1 MPIDPSTVQWDEP
14 EAPGRAAS
22 PKSAAPAPAAN
33 ATPATIDPASV
44 QWDDGPSA
52 APAAPAGAS
61 APPAPAAA
69 KPSLGEQAVRGFG
82 IGTRGVVQG
91 LVDLPAMVSDNL
103 IAKPLNAAA
112 DLVAG
117 KGNGPRLKMAG
128 ESVND
133 LMTRAGVPEAQTAS
147 ERVVESINR
156 GAAGAASTM
165 GAGAALTAGAR
176 AGAAAAQV
184 PGTVGQAVGAQL
196 LEAPALQIGSG
207 AASGAAS
214 SITRES
220 GGGEGAQLAAGL
232 VGGLAPSVGTFAAK
246 AAVRGAVRGGEA
258 GRQQMVENIKTFEDA
273 TGTTPTLGQAT
284 QSRGIQA
291 AETGLSNVP
300 GGAGLMQR
308 RGEAQAKALQDS
320 VQEVTD
326 SLAPNAT
333 GWGAGEAI
341 AKGVNAFKDNVKTT
355 QTALYRK
362 LDEFIPANTQV
373 ASTRTQQALADLN
386 SDIAGAPALSAWF
399 KNARIQ
405 GIEGG
410 LKSDTG
416 GIEAI
421 LSRPGMREKADE
433 LRARLTAESQNAA
446 AANERHVGNLRLQTD
461 EAIQANKVWRQ
472 GLHDQAA
479 AAKAQNVE
487 WRAGLQREAEAA
499 AARNAERANLGMNN
513 FEPVQTP
520 KQIKELPDK
529 YPVMSA
535 KEINA
540 LPEPNSVLSPKDLSS
555 IRPPNV
561 VRTGEQIEREVADF
575 LRGEVDGKLPYESLK
590 KLRTLVGNEISEGG
604 LTADVPRSKWR
615 ALYAALSEDLGDAA
629 RAAGPQAEQAWG
641 RANQYTRASIQRLEQ
656 LESVVNR
663 DAPEKIFKAA
673 TSGMSDGGTQ
683 ITRIMKSMPLEN
695 RREVAAAVLQRLGR
709 ARNSAQNEM
718 GEAFSAETFLTNLAA
733 MSGPARM
740 ALFANSGMP
749 GLRGKIEQMGR
760 MASLR
765 REGAQVLA
773 NPSGTTR
780 QASAIGYWT
789 GLVTALATG
798 NIPVL
803 AGLGAAGVGARIGSA
818 LVTSPSIV
826 KGLAGRTELSRGTA
840 GAAINTISQASN
852 TEPVIYTN
860 RVKAGVEARK
870 SGKQVIPTKGGWI
883 VR

>member
-1 MPIDPSTVQWDEP
+1 MPIDPNAVQWDEP
-14 EAPGRAAS
+14 AAAGTTS
-22 PKSAAPAPAAN
+22 TSEPANAPASKIDPGAVKWDDEPGSTSPTPAA
-33 ATPATIDPASV
+33 AL
-44 QWDDGPSA
+44 
-52 APAAPAGAS
+52 
-61 APPAPAAA
+61 AA
-69 KPSLGEQAVRGFG
+69 KPSLGDQAARGFG

-112 DLVAG
+112 DFVAG
-117 KGNGPRLKMAG
+117 KGIGPRLKMAG
-128 ESVND
+128 DSVGD
-133 LMTRAGVPEAQTAS
+133 LMTRAGVPVAQSAS
-147 ERVVESINR
+147 ERVVEGINR

-165 GAGAALTAGAR
+165 GL
-176 AGAAAAQV
+176 GAAAATSAAAPV
-184 PGTVGQAVGAQL
+184 ARAVGAEL
-196 LEAPALQIGSG
+196 MAAPAMQLGSG

-214 SITRES
+214 NIVRES

-232 VGGLAPSVGTFAAK
+232 VGGLAPSVGSFAAK
-246 AAVRGAVRGGEA
+246 AAVRGVVRGGEA
-258 GRQQMVENIKTFEDA
+258 GRQRMVENIKTFEDA

-300 GGAGLMQR
+300 GGAGIMQR
-308 RGEAQAKALQDS
+308 RGEMQAKALQDS

-326 SLAPNAT
+326 SLSPNAT

-362 LDEFIPANTQV
+362 LDDFIPASTQV

-386 SDIAGAPALSAWF
+386 ADIAGAPALSAWF

-421 LSRPGMREKADE
+421 LSRPGMREKAEE
-433 LRARLTAESQNAA
+433 LRARLTAEAQSAE
-446 AANERHVGNLRLQTD
+446 AANQRHAGNLRLQTD
-461 EAIQANKVWRQ
+461 EAIEANKAWRQ

-479 AAKAQNVE
+479 SAKAQNAE
-487 WRAGLQREAEAA
+487 WRADLQRQAEAA
-499 AARNAERANLGMNN
+499 TARNSERANLGMNN

-520 KQIKELPDK
+520 KEIKELPDK

-540 LPEPNSVLSPKDLSS
+540 LPEPNSVMSPRDLGS
-555 IRPPNV
+555 IRSPNV
-561 VRTGEQIEREVADF
+561 VRNSDQIEREVADF

-590 KLRTLVGNEISEGG
+590 KLRTLVGAEISEGG

-615 ALYAALSEDLGDAA
+615 ALYAALSDDLGDAA
-629 RAAGPQAEQAWG
+629 KAAGPQAEQAWG

-663 DAPEKIFKAA
+663 DAPEKIFRAA

-683 ITRIMKSMPLEN
+683 ITRIMKSMPVEN

-718 GEAFSAETFLTNLAA
+718 GENFSSETFLTNLAA

-773 NPSGTTR
+773 NPSGTAR
-780 QASAIGYWT
+780 QASAIGYWS
-789 GLVTALATG
+789 GLATALATG
-798 NIPVL
+798 NVPVL
-803 AGLGAAGVGARIGSA
+803 TGLGAAGVGARIGA
-818 LVTSPSIV
+818 AVVNSPKTVNFFARSS
-826 KGLAGRTELSRGTA
+826 ELSKGA
-840 GAAINTISQASN
+840 PAAAINTLSQSSN

-860 RVKAGVEARK
+860 RIKAGVEARK
-870 SGKQVIPTKGGWI
+870 QGRQVFPSGSGWV